1 MPTANPFP
9 LQIVEKVNSP
19 ELQAALQQFGH
30 DKYADAEDFNKII
43 TAINYLYENRNDLP
57 QVSKTITA
65 NTIINDSF
73 HNAIVFIKASA
84 TITLPAGLRTD
95 LNFVTQTFTGCI
107 ATYVVGAGATI
118 STQSSGTTQ
127 AEDKDGSV
135 RKDGANNYILRG
147 I

>member
-1 MPTANPFP
+1 MAQQNINVGTNPNDGTGDSLRLSMQKTQANFD
-9 LQIVEKVNSP
+9 
-19 ELQAALQQFGH
+19 EL
-30 DKYADAEDFNKII
+30 YA
-43 TAINYLYENRNDLP
+43 RNASDI